1 MQYEEEFV
9 VIQLVANILL
19 QIELQYLALFEIVF
33 QEDIEQLKDDHFH
46 MHNEEEFSDI
56 SETISMISIQN
67 NALELLAYELAK

>member
-9 VIQLVANILL
+9 VMQLVADILL

-46 MHNEEEFSDI
+46 MHSEEEFSDI
-56 SETISMISIQN
+56 SETISMISIQ
-67 NALELLAYELAK
+67 K